1 MTGSKRRLVALI
13 AVCLGAVLA
22 SMPSALASVP
32 AGTFAGDTSQ
42 DRPVTVRVNAKE
54 EVTFFKVVIEVTGM
68 FGCVVTWKAGD
79 LDAPIADDG
88 TFVVRGEDGL
98 DSVVVKGEFV
108 SRRRAEGTA
117 KTSLIGDCIGD
128 KKVTWSATR
137 S

>member
-1 MTGSKRRLVALI
+1 MSGSIRRLVALI
-13 AVCLGAVLA
+13 AVCLLAVLA

-32 AGTFAGDTSQ
+32 GGTYAGDTSQ
-42 DRPVTVRVNAKE
+42 DRPINIRVNE
-54 EVTFFKVVIEVTGM
+54 QDEVTFFKVAIEVSGM
-68 FGCVVTWKAGD
+68 FGCVVTWKAGN
-79 LDAPIADDG
+79 LDEPIADDG
-88 TFVVRGEDGL
+88 TFILRGEDGL